1 MTAIPRDFT
10 IYDLEAV
17 QTSTTLVSV
26 RLAVSTDSREL
37 QPGSEA
43 LRVLFPVTDRYA
55 YLNHAS
61 ASPLNRRTAD
71 AVRQWTTDWE
81 TGGTQA
87 TFSEDILSDYRV
99 RTARLIGAR
108 PDEIAF
114 TRNTSDGL
122 LLVALG
128 LPWQPGDVLV
138 TAETE
143 FTANVYP
150 WQSLLDRGVEIR
162 RVPARDGRI
171 HVDDVAAVMDERT
184 RLLTLSFVEF
194 HTGFRNR
201 LAELGG
207 LCRERGVWFCVD
219 AIQGAGAL
227 PIDVDDM
234 GIDFL
239 SAGGAKWLLGPIG
252 AGIFYCRRDLID
264 ELDPKAYSW
273 RSTVDPDDH
282 FNYDLPLS
290 DSATRF
296 EAGTLTWP
304 SLVGLM
310 ESIALLQDVGV
321 GNIEKHVLALTDGLI
336 SSLADR
342 GYELITPIGSR
353 AERSGIV
360 TFRHPEH
367 PSSDLYE
374 HLIAESI
381 VVSQRG
387 DDIRV
392 SPHLYNTWDD
402 IEHLLEALPQ

>member
-1 MTAIPRDFT
+1 MA
-10 IYDLEAV
+10 A
-17 QTSTTLVSV
+17 
-26 RLAVSTDSREL
+26 DSRKL
-37 QPGSEA
+37 QPGSDA
-43 LRVLFPVTDRYA
+43 LRELFPVTERYA

-61 ASPLNRRTAD
+61 ASPLNRRTAE
-71 AVRQWTTDWE
+71 AVRQWITDWE
-81 TGGTQA
+81 AEGTQA
-87 TFSEDILSDYRV
+87 VFNKDVLSDYRV

-150 WQSLLDRGVEIR
+150 WQTLLDRGVEVR
-162 RVPARDGRI
+162 RVPAREGRI
-171 HVDDVAAVMDERT
+171 HIDDVAAVLDERT
-184 RLLTLSFVEF
+184 RLLALSFVEF
-194 HTGFRNR
+194 FTGFRNR
-201 LAELGG
+201 LSEMGQ
-207 LCRERGVWFCVD
+207 LCRDRDVRFCVD

-227 PIDVDDM
+227 PIDVEGM

-252 AGIFYCRRDLID
+252 AGVFYCRRELID
-264 ELDPKAYSW
+264 ELDPKTYGW
-273 RSTVDPDDH
+273 LSTVDPDDH
-282 FNYDLPLS
+282 FDYHLPLS
-290 DSATRF
+290 DTASRF
-296 EAGTLTWP
+296 EAGTLSWP

-310 ESIALLQDVGV
+310 ESVQLLQDVGV
-321 GNIEKHVLALTDGLI
+321 ANIEDHVLSLTDGLI
-336 SSLADR
+336 TSLVDR
-342 GYELITPIGSR
+342 DYELNTPIGTR

-367 PSSDLYE
+367 PASDLYK
-374 HLIAESI
+374 HLLDNSV
-381 VVSQRG
+381 VVSLRG
-387 DDIRV
+387 DAIRV

-402 IEHLLEALPQ
+402 IEQLLDALP

>member
-1 MTAIPRDFT
+1 M
-10 IYDLEAV
+10 
-17 QTSTTLVSV
+17 
-26 RLAVSTDSREL
+26 
-37 QPGSEA
+37 
-43 LRVLFPVTDRYA
+43 FPVTQRYA

-71 AVRQWTTDWE
+71 AIHQWIADWE
-81 TGGTQA
+81 ADGTQA
-87 TFSEDILSDYRV
+87 AFSEDVLSEYRV
-99 RTARLIGAR
+99 RAARLIGAR

-122 LLVALG
+122 LFVALG

-138 TAETE
+138 TAESE

-150 WQSLLDRGVEIR
+150 WQNLLDRGVEIR

-171 HVDDVAAVMDERT
+171 HVDDVAAIMDERT

-194 HTGFRNR
+194 FTGFRNH
-201 LAELGG
+201 LAELGQ
-207 LCRERGVWFCVD
+207 LCRDRDVRFCVD

-227 PIDVDDM
+227 PIDVCDM

-252 AGIFYCRRDLID
+252 AGFFFCRRELLD
-264 ELDPKAYSW
+264 ELDPKTYGW
-273 RSTVDPDDH
+273 LSTVDPHDH
-282 FNYDLPLS
+282 FAYDLPLS
-290 DSATRF
+290 GTASRF
-296 EAGTLTWP
+296 EAGSLPWP

-310 ESIALLQDVGV
+310 ESIQLLQEVGV
-321 GNIEKHVLALTDGLI
+321 ANIEDHVLSLTDGLI
-336 SSLADR
+336 ASLVDR

-360 TFRHPEH
+360 TFRHPERN
-367 PSSDLYE
+367 PSELHE
-374 HLIAESI
+374 RLVNESV
-381 VVSQRG
+381 VVSRRG
-387 DDIRV
+387 NAIRV

-402 IEHLLEALPQ
+402 VERLLDALP